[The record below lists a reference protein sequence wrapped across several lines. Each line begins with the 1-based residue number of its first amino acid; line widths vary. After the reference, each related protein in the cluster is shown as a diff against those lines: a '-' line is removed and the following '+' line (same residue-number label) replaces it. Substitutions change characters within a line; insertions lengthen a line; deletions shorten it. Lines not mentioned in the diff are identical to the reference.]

1 MPIFQFRL
9 SIRIDLMMADWRFEL
24 PLEQGNRLVN
34 LPRAWLGGWVE
45 PTSQNP
51 LADPLAC
58 LRQALEAPIGSARL
72 EQRIEPG
79 QRVAIIVDDITRHT
93 PAHLALPEVLER
105 LQRAGIAP
113 QDIQVVLALGT
124 HRLMTMEEQVAKL
137 GQQVVQDYPIVQ
149 STTAGPSEM
158 VYQGETANGIPAWV
172 QRAVV
177 EADFRIGIG
186 MISPH
191 MDAGFSGGAK
201 IVLPGVCGAKT
212 VDIFHARAADH
223 PTNPLGSTAA
233 PLRLALE
240 QFVREKNLLQFIIN
254 FILTPEEGVFQCV
267 AGDPVLA
274 QRQGAVYARQVYGV
288 QATGNWPVVIANCAP
303 YQQDLWQSCKGLWCG
318 DLLTADGGS
327 LIWVTQAQEGT
338 GGVAHLVDYIGT
350 GQVELEARLSRA
362 EADLA
367 VLATGVM
374 IGRKKSRLQISL
386 VSEGLSSETARRMG
400 LDWHASLEQAVL
412 AAVKRLPESQHKGCL
427 AVIPRAGITLP
438 VQ

>member
-1 MPIFQFRL
+1 
-9 SIRIDLMMADWRFEL
+9 MMADWHFEL
-24 PLEQGNRLVN
+24 PLERGSRQVK
-34 LPRAWLGGWVE
+34 LPRAWLGQWVE
-45 PTSQNP
+45 PAPHSPQT
-51 LADPLAC
+51 DPLAC

-72 EQRIEPG
+72 EERIRTG
-79 QRVAIIVDDITRHT
+79 QRVVIIVDDITRHT

-105 LQRAGIAP
+105 LQQAGIAA

-124 HRLMTMEEQVAKL
+124 HRLMTMDEQIAKL

-149 STTAGPSEM
+149 STTAGSAEM
-158 VYQGETANGIPAWV
+158 VYLGETANGIPAWV

-201 IVLPGVCGAKT
+201 IILPGVCGVKT

-223 PTNPLGSTAA
+223 LLNPLGCEVA

-240 QFVREKNLLQFIIN
+240 QFVREKALLQFMIN

-274 QRQGAVYARQVYGV
+274 QRQGAAYARQVYGV
-288 QATGNWPVVIANCAP
+288 QAAGDWPVVIANCAP

-318 DLLTADGGS
+318 DLLAANGGS
-327 LIWVTQAQEGT
+327 LIWVTQAGEGT
-338 GGVAHLVDYIGT
+338 GGVAQLVDYIGT
-350 GQVELEARLSRA
+350 EQGELESRLACA

-374 IGRKKSRLQISL
+374 IGRKKSRLRISL
-386 VSEGLSSETARRMG
+386 VSEGLSRETARRMG
-400 LDWHASLEQAVL
+400 LDWYATPEQAVF
-412 AAVKRLPESQHKGCL
+412 AAVNRLPESQHKGCL

>member
-1 MPIFQFRL
+1 
-9 SIRIDLMMADWRFEL
+9 MADWRFDL
-24 PLEQGNRLVN
+24 PLEQGNRQVK
-34 LPRAWLGGWVE
+34 LPRAWLGQWVE
-45 PTSQNP
+45 PAPQSP
-51 LADPLAC
+51 LADPLAG
-58 LRQALEAPIGSARL
+58 LRQALETPIGSARL
-72 EQRIEPG
+72 EERIQPG

-105 LQRAGIAP
+105 LQRAGTARS
-113 QDIQVVLALGT
+113 DIQVVLALGT
-124 HRLMTMEEQVAKL
+124 HRLMTEEEQIAKL
-137 GQQVVQDYPIVQ
+137 GQQVVRDFPIVQ
-149 STTAGPSEM
+149 STTTGSSDL
-158 VYQGETANGIPAWV
+158 VYLGETGNGIPAWV

-201 IVLPGVCGAKT
+201 IILPGVCGAKT

-223 PTNPLGSTAA
+223 PANPLGSEVA

-240 QFVREKNLLQFIIN
+240 QFVLEKALLQFMVN

-274 QRQGAVYARQVYGV
+274 QRQGAVYARQVYGIQV
-288 QATGNWPVVIANCAP
+288 TGNWPVAIANCAP

-327 LIWVTQAQEGT
+327 LIWVTQAREGI
-338 GGVAHLVDYIGT
+338 GGVPQLVDYIGT
-350 GQVELEARLSRA
+350 AQGELESRLSRA
-362 EADLA
+362 KADLA

-374 IGRKKSRLQISL
+374 IGRKKRRLRISL
-386 VSEGLSSETARRMG
+386 VSEGLPRETARRMG
-400 LDWHASLEQAVL
+400 LDWYATLEQAVF
-412 AAVKRLPESQHKGCL
+412 AAVNRLPESQHQGCL